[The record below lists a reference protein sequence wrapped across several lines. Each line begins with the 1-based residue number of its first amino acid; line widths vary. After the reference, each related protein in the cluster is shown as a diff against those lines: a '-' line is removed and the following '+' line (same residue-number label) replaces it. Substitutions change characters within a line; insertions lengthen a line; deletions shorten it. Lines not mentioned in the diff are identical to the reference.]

1 VADTKNNLP
10 DFFHPLVASWF
21 AGRYGSPT
29 PVQAQ
34 AWPLIAGGA
43 HVLASA
49 PTGSGKTL
57 TAFLGALSRF
67 ASGDY
72 PATGLSVLYVSP
84 LKALNED
91 VRLNL
96 VAPSRELSAWFTAH
110 GSTFPRLRVA
120 TRSGDTPQSERR
132 SMLKSPP
139 AILCTTPESLAILLA
154 SRSGLELLATTR
166 LLILDE
172 VHAVLGTK
180 RGSALA
186 CAVGRLALIA
196 GEFQR
201 VALSATVKPFSEA
214 ANFVAGRRLV
224 RASDGTAIYEPRKI
238 SIVVPESC
246 KKYDLSVAWP
256 APTIRMSPPT
266 ASPDERETDEPAGR
280 YDAIT
285 NDLASR
291 IAGERST
298 IVFADSRRRTER
310 LAAMLN
316 ERSGE
321 GTAWAHHGSLAKDV
335 RKAVETRLKEGRL
348 RCVVA
353 TGTLELGIDVGAVD
367 LVALAGSPQRADQLL
382 QRAGRAG
389 HGVGMTSRAVIY
401 PFHGLDL
408 LAAAAS
414 VGAALEADID
424 PVKPPRT
431 PLDVLPQVLLAMVLF
446 EERALDDLF
455 DEVRSFSPFQE
466 LKRQEFDAV
475 AGMMAGRYSGSRLKE
490 LAGRVYLDTERNSMR
505 ARERA
510 AMLLYSSGGSI
521 PDRGYY
527 AMRLAGDGTK
537 IGELDEEFVFE
548 RRVGNSFSFGSQ
560 AWRIVEIGDEAV
572 TVAPLDRD
580 ADFMPFWKAE
590 KAPRGAS
597 VSARMLDACA
607 DYQADPAGF
616 AARLRNRCGFSAEAA
631 DTLAAFL
638 ASQARAQGTVPLPS
652 RTVLPVEA
660 FRDPDRKGAS
670 CTFVIQ
676 SLRGSAVNE
685 PLGIALAAVLRAIT
699 GLAVDRL
706 TDDDAVSLALP
717 LADIPEA
724 TTALRKAFQA
734 LATQETLAAA
744 IRGGL
749 AETGAF
755 GAAFRENAG
764 RALLLPR
771 SGFGKRTPLWVTRLR
786 AKRLY
791 EKTIAYPD
799 FPIVEET
806 WKTVLEG
813 RFDLPALARLFRG
826 ISDGSIALGF
836 FSPRAPSPFAQ
847 QTGWAETNRYLYEG
861 DAMPGARGGADQ
873 SIGSAGDA
881 AIAAALDD
889 ASARPVLKAELVAE
903 FSRKVRRELPGW
915 APESPDALAEWVDER
930 VAIPLDEWEALLV
943 ACPAELAEAAR
954 AALTVSG
961 SGAQKSVGAA
971 TVTNVTTAAGGEK
984 TPGAATVTNVTT
996 AAGVTTVTGGLTRL
1010 AVARWPGAAVDAVW
1024 RRERLAAAENQSGR
1038 AAVTGMAAEWLRSS
1052 GPEPLARLGELFGF
1066 SPDDASTAAA
1076 LESSGA
1082 ILVDDLGTIGG
1093 PAGVRG
1099 VCDRD
1104 NLESLLR
1111 LARKAARPRVLTL
1124 PARDLTGFIACVQGL
1139 RDRNSLPAGGQPD
1152 APEGYEEA
1160 GEADGVARTRRAL
1173 LPLSGYPAPAAL
1185 WETEI
1190 LPARVAGYRPE
1201 YLDELLARGDFLWFG
1216 AGRETVAFAS
1226 ADDFEAFAP
1235 RAESRLLA
1243 PGEPPVDAWSIKD
1256 RLGLSVGELENA
1268 LWDEIWNGAIGSD
1281 SFEAVRRAAAD
1292 GFKRIAAPQAASAP
1306 ETTGSGT
1313 TGRTVP
1319 VRHGRIPRA
1328 LGARWKAGS
1337 PLPGLW
1343 FSLALEDEARS
1354 DEADRL
1360 ELAMTATRAAVRRYG
1375 LLCRAI
1381 LERDSPRCRWSV
1393 LFPAIRRLEL
1403 SGELVTGRFFDGIDG
1418 PQFMGQDAFRLFRDG
1433 WDQELLWS
1441 VNALDPAS
1449 PCGLAVDGL
1458 PENLPSRLPVNR
1470 LAFRGGAPVCVSRRS
1485 WHELELTLPP
1495 DDPATGGALS
1505 FLIEARRRPV
1515 MPERR
1520 IPVDTINGQNAALSP
1535 YAALLAGLGF
1545 DADRGTLT
1553 LW

>member
-1 VADTKNNLP
+1 MP
-10 DFFHPLVASWF
+10 ESFHPLVAAWF
-21 AGRYGSPT
+21 ADRYGNPT

-57 TAFLGALSRF
+57 TAFLGALSKF

-96 VAPSRELSAWFTAH
+96 VAPSRELSAWFTDH

-186 CAVGRLALIA
+186 CAVGRLALLA

-201 VALSATVKPFSEA
+201 VALSATVKPFSGA
-214 ANFVAGRRLV
+214 ANFVAGRRLA
-224 RASDGTAIYEPRKI
+224 RAPDGTAGYEPRKI
-238 SIVVPESC
+238 SIVVPESY
-246 KKYDLSVAWP
+246 KKYELSVAWP
-256 APTIRMSPPT
+256 APTIRMRPPT

-285 NDLASR
+285 NDLAGR
-291 IAGERST
+291 IAAERST

-367 LVALAGSPQRADQLL
+367 LVAMAGSPQRADQLL

-414 VGAALEADID
+414 VGAALESDID

-455 DEVRSFSPFQE
+455 DEVQSFSPFQD

-475 AGMMAGRYSGSRLKE
+475 VGMMAGRYSGSRLKE

-505 ARERA
+505 AREGA

-527 AMRLAGDGTK
+527 TMRLAGDGTK

-572 TVAPLDRD
+572 TVAPLERD
-580 ADFMPFWKAE
+580 ADFLPFWKAE

-607 DYQADPAGF
+607 AYQADPAGF
-616 AARLRNRCGFSAEAA
+616 AARLRSRSGFSAEAA
-631 DTLAAFL
+631 DALTAFL

-676 SLRGSAVNE
+676 TLRGSAVNE
-685 PLGIALAAVLRAIT
+685 PLGIALAAELRAIT

-724 TTALRKAFQA
+724 TTALGKAFQA

-749 AETGAF
+749 SETGAF

-771 SGFGKRTPLWVTRLR
+771 PGFGKRTPLWVTRLR

-806 WKTVLEG
+806 WKSVLEG
-813 RFDLPALARLFRG
+813 RFDLPALALLCQG
-826 ISDGSIALGF
+826 LADGSVSLGF
-836 FSPRAPSPFAQ
+836 FSPRAPSPFAR

-861 DAMPGARGGADQ
+861 DAMPGVQGGPDQ
-873 SIGSAGDA
+873 AGGSAGDA
-881 AIAAALDD
+881 AIAAALHD
-889 ASARPVLKAELVAE
+889 ASARPVLQAGLVAE

-930 VAIPLDEWEALLV
+930 VAIPLDEWEALLA
-943 ACPAELAEAAR
+943 ACPADLALAAR
-954 AALTVSG
+954 AALELQSN
-961 SGAQKSVGAA
+961 GAA
-971 TVTNVTTAAGGEK
+971 TVTN
-984 TPGAATVTNVTT
+984 
-996 AAGVTTVTGGLTRL
+996 GLARL
-1010 AVARWPGAAVDAVW
+1010 AVARLPGAAVDAVW
-1024 RRERLAAAENQSGR
+1024 RRERFVAAESRSGR
-1038 AAVTGMAAEWLRSS
+1038 AAVTGLAAEWLRSS
-1052 GPEPLARLGELFGF
+1052 GPEPLSRLCGLFGF

-1082 ILVDDLGTIGG
+1082 ILVDDLGTLGG

-1099 VCDRD
+1099 ICDSD

-1124 PARDLTGFIACVQGL
+1124 PARDLPGFIACVQGL
-1139 RDRNSLPAGGQPD
+1139 RDRNSLPAGGRPD
-1152 APEGYEEA
+1152 TPDGPGEA
-1160 GEADGVARTRRAL
+1160 GEPGVASGVARTRRAL

-1190 LPARVAGYRPE
+1190 LPARVPGYRPE
-1201 YLDELLARGDFLWFG
+1201 YLDELLARGEFLWFG
-1216 AGRETVAFAS
+1216 AGNETVVFVS

-1268 LWDEIWNGAIGSD
+1268 LWEEIWNGAIGSD

-1292 GFKRIAAPQAASAP
+1292 GFRRIAATSTAAGVRDARVTGDGAEIGATGTGVQA
-1306 ETTGSGT
+1306 TG
-1313 TGRTVP
+1313 GRGIP

-1328 LGARWKAGS
+1328 LGARWKAGA

-1343 FSLALEDEARS
+1343 FSLALEDEVQS

-1360 ELAMTATRAAVRRYG
+1360 ELAMAATRAAVRRYG

-1381 LERDSPRCRWSV
+1381 LERDAPRCRWSV

-1403 SGELVTGRFFDGIDG
+1403 SGELVSGRFFDGIDG
-1418 PQFMGQDAFRLFRDG
+1418 LQFMGQEAFGLFRDG
-1433 WDQELLWS
+1433 WDKELLWS

-1449 PCGLAVDGL
+1449 PCGLAIDDL

-1470 LAFRGGAPVCVSRRS
+1470 LAFRGVTPVCISRRS

-1495 DDPATGGALS
+1495 DDPATVGALS
-1505 FLIEARRRPV
+1505 CLLEARRRPV

-1520 IPVDTINGQNAALSP
+1520 IPVDTINGLNAALSP
-1535 YAALLAGLGF
+1535 YAALFAGLGF
-1545 DADRGTLT
+1545 DADRGKLT
-1553 LW
+1553 LWS

>member
-1 VADTKNNLP
+1 MFLP
-10 DFFHPLVASWF
+10 YYSLMTEPSNTDLPESFHPLIRSWF
-21 AGRYGSPT
+21 TQRYGEPT

-34 AWPLIAGGA
+34 AWPLIADGA

-57 TAFLGALSRF
+57 TAFLGALSKF

-96 VAPSRELSAWFTAH
+96 VAPSRELSAWFTAL
-110 GSTFPRLRVA
+110 GETFPRLRVA
-120 TRSGDTPQSERR
+120 SRSGDTPQSERR
-132 SMLKSPP
+132 SMRKSPP

-154 SRSGLELLATTR
+154 SRSGLELLSTVR

-172 VHAVLGTK
+172 VHAVLGTR

-201 VALSATVKPFSEA
+201 VALSATVKPFREA
-214 ANFVAGRRLV
+214 ANFVAGCRLV
-224 RASDGTAIYEPRKI
+224 RAPDGTAWYEPRKI

-256 APTIRMSPPT
+256 GSTIRMGPPT
-266 ASPDERETDEPAGR
+266 AGPDERETDEPGGR

-285 NDLASR
+285 DDLAGR

-298 IVFADSRRRTER
+298 IVFADSRRRTET

-389 HGVGMTSRAVIY
+389 HGVGQTSRAIIY

-414 VGAALEADID
+414 VGAALKADID
-424 PVKPPRT
+424 PVKQPRT
-431 PLDVLPQVLLAMVLF
+431 PLDVLPQTLLSMVLF
-446 EERALDDLF
+446 DERALDDLF
-455 DEVRSFSPFQE
+455 DEVRSFAPFGQLE
-466 LKRQEFDAV
+466 RSEFDAV
-475 AGMMAGRYSGSRLKE
+475 TGMMAGRYAGSRLKE
-490 LAGRVYLDTERNSMR
+490 LAGRVYLDTERNTMR
-505 ARERA
+505 AREGA

-560 AWRIVEIGDEAV
+560 SWRIVSIGDEAV
-572 TVAPLDRD
+572 TVAPLERD

-597 VSARMLDACA
+597 VSARMLEACA

-616 AARLRNRCGFSAEAA
+616 PARLMSNCGFSGEAA
-631 DTLAAFL
+631 DALAAFL
-638 ASQARAQGTVPLPS
+638 ASQSRAQGAVPLPS

-676 SLRGSAVNE
+676 TLRGSAVNE
-685 PLGIALAAVLRAIT
+685 PLGIALAAELRAIT
-699 GLAVDRL
+699 GLTVDRL

-734 LATQETLAAA
+734 LATPETLAAA

-749 AETGAF
+749 AETGTF

-799 FPIVEET
+799 FPIIAET
-806 WKTVLEG
+806 WKSVLEG
-813 RFDLPALARLFRG
+813 RFNLPALAGLFQG
-826 ISDGSIALGF
+826 LADGSVSLGF
-836 FSPRAPSPFAQ
+836 FSPRAPSPFAR

-861 DAMPGARGGADQ
+861 DAMPGARGEPGTQ
-873 SIGSAGDA
+873 HSSAGDSRSA
-881 AIAAALDD
+881 GDKAVEAALHD
-889 ASARPVLKAELVAE
+889 ASARPVLKPELVAE
-903 FSRKVRRELPGW
+903 FSRKIRRELPGW

-930 VAIPLDEWEALLV
+930 VAVPLDEWEALLA

-954 AALTVSG
+954 IALAGAGAG
-961 SGAQKSVGAA
+961 SGAA
-971 TVTNVTTAAGGEK
+971 TAAGGD
-984 TPGAATVTNVTT
+984 TSQNALSRLVVARLPGAAT
-996 AAGVTTVTGGLTRL
+996 
-1010 AVARWPGAAVDAVW
+1010 DAVM
-1024 RRERLAAAENQSGR
+1024 RRERLAATASQSGR
-1038 AAVTGMAAEWLRSS
+1038 AAATDMAAEWLRSS
-1052 GPEPLARLGELFGF
+1052 GPAPLERLGELFGF
-1066 SPDDASTAAA
+1066 DPADGNATAA
-1076 LESSGA
+1076 LEVSGA
-1082 ILVDDLGTIGG
+1082 VIIDDLGPLGG
-1093 PAGVRG
+1093 PSGVRG
-1099 VCDRD
+1099 ACDRD
-1104 NLESLLR
+1104 ILESLLR
-1111 LARKAARPRVLTL
+1111 LARKAARPRVSTL
-1124 PARDLTGFIACVQGL
+1124 PASDLPGFMATVQGL
-1139 RDRNSLPAGGQPD
+1139 RDRNIVPAGGRPD
-1152 APEGYEEA
+1152 AQHGGREA
-1160 GEADGVARTRRAL
+1160 GGVAATRRAL

-1201 YLDELLARGDFLWFG
+1201 YLDELLARNEFLWFG
-1216 AGRETVAFAS
+1216 AGKELIAFVA
-1226 ADDFEAFAP
+1226 ADDFDVFSP
-1235 RAESRLLA
+1235 RTASKLLV
-1243 PGEPPVDAWSIKD
+1243 PGEPPVDAWLVKD
-1256 RLGLSVGELENA
+1256 RLGLSITELENA
-1268 LWDEIWNGAIGSD
+1268 LWEEIWNGAIGSD

-1292 GFKRIAAPQAASAP
+1292 GFRRIAASLSATAPEAAS
-1306 ETTGSGT
+1306 TTGTGFGT
-1313 TGRTVP
+1313 ARRVTLARQ
-1319 VRHGRIPRA
+1319 GRIPRS
-1328 LGARWKAGS
+1328 LGARWKTGA

-1343 FSLALEDEARS
+1343 YSLSLVEDAQS
-1354 DEADRL
+1354 DEADSL
-1360 ELAMTATRAAVRRYG
+1360 ELAMTATRAAVRRHG
-1375 LLCRAI
+1375 LLCRAL
-1381 LERDSPRCRWSV
+1381 LERESPACRWSV

-1418 PQFMGQDAFRLFRDG
+1418 PQFMGQEAYRLFREG
-1433 WDQELLWS
+1433 WNKELLWS

-1449 PCGLAVDGL
+1449 PCGTAVDGL

-1470 LAFRGGAPVCVSRRS
+1470 LTFRGSMPVCISRRS
-1485 WHELELTLPP
+1485 WRELELALLPN
-1495 DDPATGGALS
+1495 DPALGGVLS
-1505 FLIEARRRPV
+1505 FLAEARRRAV
-1515 MPERR
+1515 APERR
-1520 IPVDTINGQNAALSP
+1520 IPVDTINGQCAALTD
-1535 YAALLAGLGF
+1535 YAALLISMGF
-1545 DADRGTLT
+1545 DSDRGSLT